1 MVKIVEKNK
10 IKIGKEPVVILP
22 KMNKKEYRAAWRNF
36 EKLLKKVSR
45 LWKTKKGGLEILR
58 EERE

>member
-1 MVKIVEKNK
+1 MKNIITVPKKEYRELK
-10 IKIGKEPVVILP
+10 IKYP
-22 KMNKKEYRAAWRNF
+22 KVNKKEYRAAWRNF

-45 LWKTKKGGLEILR
+45 LWKTKKSGFEILR